1 MQELNI
7 HLSNGNVSRETIY
20 SVHNFPFDRI
30 EKYNV
35 VRKNRK
41 AYINQLLTFD
51 IEATTIEKAEKP
63 WAFMYAWQ
71 MCVENMVVFG
81 RTWDEFVFF
90 LNELVDRQ
98 RVTPANKLVI
108 WVHNLSYEFQF
119 MKNFL
124 EWSNVFAKDS
134 HKVLRAE
141 TVDGIE
147 FRCSYFLTNKS
158 LYKFCSGAKSHLYCK
173 KDGGEYDYKK
183 IRTADTP
190 LTDFENEY
198 RFCDVRGL
206 SEALEDLL
214 IDDNLATIPMTSTG
228 YVRRNCRNAMRKN
241 PKNRKLFRK
250 MQITKDVYLL
260 LEDLKRGGNTHASR
274 FLAGKILENVQNWDI
289 TSDYPFQMVTK
300 EYPCSAF
307 MKIGRI
313 NSREEMY
320 KYFEKYCCIFRC
332 GFENIRIKNDQP
344 VPYISYSKCLKYSD
358 DCIVYNGRLLSGSA
372 IQIAL
377 TEIDY
382 KLIEQ
387 MYDFD
392 RIFVTD
398 FYIAQKA
405 RLPQE
410 LVDEIIL
417 YFRNKTILKGIDFY
431 EYAKSK
437 ELLNAIFGMMF
448 TNPVHESWELTDSME
463 WEKVI
468 PDIEDALNKYFNSRN
483 SFLPPQW
490 GCYVTAYAREQ
501 LQEIINI
508 TGRDTAYN
516 DTDSCKCLGD
526 YSKEVKVLNAKYQ
539 RQAELVGAYATRP
552 DGTVDYMGV
561 FDQEKSYD
569 RFRSWGAKKY
579 AYEIENDLHITVA
592 GLHKEKGAEY
602 LKKHDG
608 LESFAPPFL
617 FPRGDSGRTVS
628 YWNDESAPF
637 YISVD
642 GCRMLTGSNVG
653 IVETTYQ
660 LGVTEEFIDNLSN
673 EFRMLELLE
682 S

>member
-1 MQELNI
+1 MSKYLDI

-20 SVHNFPFDRI
+20 SIHDFPFDQI

-35 VRKNRK
+35 CRKNRK

-51 IEATTIEKAEKP
+51 IESTTIECEKP
-63 WAFMYAWQ
+63 YGFMYAWQ
-71 MCVENMVVFG
+71 MCIENRVLFG
-81 RTWDEFVFF
+81 RTWQQFIAFIKA
-90 LNELVDRQ
+90 LVIAQ

-119 MKNFL
+119 IKNFF
-124 EWSNVFAKDS
+124 EWDNVFAKDS

-141 TVDGIE
+141 TKDGVE

-158 LYKFCSGAKSHLYCK
+158 LYKFCSGAKNHLYCK
-173 KDGGEYDYKK
+173 KDGEKFDYKK

-190 LTDFENEY
+190 LTNYENEY

-250 MQITKDVYLL
+250 MQITKEVYLL

-274 FLAGKILENVQNWDI
+274 FLAGKILENIQNWDI
-289 TSDYPFQMVTK
+289 TSDYPFQMCTK
-300 EYPCSAF
+300 LFPSSAF
-307 MKIGRI
+307 MRIGRI
-313 NSREEMY
+313 NSREELHQ
-320 KYFEKYCCIFRC
+320 YFEKYCCIFRC

-344 VPYISYSKCLKYSD
+344 VPYISYSKCLKYSN

-377 TEIDY
+377 TEIDF
-382 KLIEQ
+382 KLIER

-392 RIFVTD
+392 RIYITD
-398 FYIAQKA
+398 FNIAQKA
-405 RLPQE
+405 PLPRE

-417 YFRNKTILKGIDFY
+417 YFTRKTQLKGVDPY

-448 TNPVHESWELTDSME
+448 TNPVHESWELTDNME
-463 WEKVI
+463 WEKVV
-468 PDIEDALNKYFNSRN
+468 PDIEEALNKYFNSRN

-501 LQEIINI
+501 LQEIIDI
-508 TGRDTAYN
+508 TGRDTVYN
-516 DTDSCKCLGD
+516 DTDSNKCLGD
-526 YSKEVKVLNAKYQ
+526 YTKEVSKLNEKYQ
-539 RQAELVGAYATRP
+539 RQAEKVGAYATRP
-552 DGTVDYMGV
+552 DGTIDYMGV
-561 FDQEKSYD
+561 FDHEKSYD

-579 AYEIENDLHITVA
+579 AYEIDGGLHITVA
-592 GLHKEKGAEY
+592 GLNKEKGADY
-602 LKKHDG
+602 LKTHGG
-608 LESFAPPFL
+608 LESFSPPFL

-628 YWNDESAPF
+628 YWNDEPGPY
-637 YISVD
+637 YINVN

-660 LGVTEEFIDNLSN
+660 LGVTEEFIDNLAN